1 MLLTAAVYLMIP
13 RVWTYLKNTP
23 PKTILIFTGIGL
35 LVALHWVTFYGSI
48 KIGNSVSVTLA
59 CLGSASFFTSI
70 FEPILMKT
78 TFNRTNIITGLLV
91 IVGVIFISI
100 SLPQENNPNISYGWA
115 IIVGV
120 FSASIAA
127 LFSTLNKKYIQDIHP
142 LALSTIEMVSGALA
156 LSLIIFGG
164 YLFGIEAISNHIV
177 WLPTTQYGAEPSDW
191 IWLVFL
197 SVLCTNVTF
206 YLASIALNKISAFTA
221 NLALNLEPIYGIL
234 LGIFVFKE
242 NKDLNLS
249 FYLGTTI
256 ILVAIFANSLISK
269 PSQTTP
275 SE

>member
-1 MLLTAAVYLMIP
+1 MLLTAAVYLMVP
-13 RVWTYLKNTP
+13 AVWIYLKNTP
-23 PKTILIFTGIGL
+23 AKTIRTFMGIGL

-59 CLGSASFFTSI
+59 CLGSASFFTSL

-78 TFNRTNIITGLLV
+78 SFNRKDIITGLFV
-91 IVGVIFISI
+91 IVGVIFISL
-100 SLPQENNPNISYGWA
+100 SLPQENNPNISYTWA

-127 LFSTLNKKYIQDIHP
+127 LFSTLNKKFIQDIHP

-156 LSLIIFGG
+156 LSVIIFGG
-164 YLFGIEAISNHIV
+164 YLFGINFISNNIV
-177 WLPTTQYGAEPSDW
+177 WLPTTHFGADKNDW

-249 FYLGTTI
+249 FYLGTGI
-256 ILVAIFANSLISK
+256 ILLAIFANSIFSRISQTK
-269 PSQTTP
+269 PS
-275 SE
+275 E

>member
-1 MLLTAAVYLMIP
+1 
-13 RVWTYLKNTP
+13 
-23 PKTILIFTGIGL
+23 
-35 LVALHWVTFYGSI
+35 
-48 KIGNSVSVTLA
+48 
-59 CLGSASFFTSI
+59 
-70 FEPILMKT
+70 
-78 TFNRTNIITGLLV
+78 V
-91 IVGVIFISI
+91 IVGVVFISL

-115 IIVGV
+115 IIVGI

-127 LFSTLNKKYIQDIHP
+127 LFSTLNKKYIQNIHP
-142 LALSTIEMVSGALA
+142 LALSTLEMVSGALA

-164 YLFGIEAISNHIV
+164 YLFGIESISKHIV
-177 WLPTTQYGAEPSDW
+177 WLPTHSFGAEPNDW

-249 FYLGTTI
+249 FYLGTAI
-256 ILVAIFANSLISK
+256 ILVAIFANSLFSK
-269 PSQTTP
+269 PSQTKP